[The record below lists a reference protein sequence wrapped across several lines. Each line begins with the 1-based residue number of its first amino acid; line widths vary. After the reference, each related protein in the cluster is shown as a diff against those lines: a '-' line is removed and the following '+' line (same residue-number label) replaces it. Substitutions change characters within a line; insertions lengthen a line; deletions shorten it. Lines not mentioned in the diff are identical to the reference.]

1 MPTATLKMFLT
12 YGDPKRLRTVELSN
26 WTGKAVSGPRS
37 EFDKV
42 IEREESQGTGVYFLT
57 GTDPETN
64 SSALYIG
71 EAEGGFRLQVHHVG
85 HQQKHRKALDSRG
98 TSEVAC

>member
-1 MPTATLKMFLT
+1 MPTATLKMFLA
-12 YGDPKRLRTVELSN
+12 YGDPKRLRTDELSN

-42 IEREESQGTGVYFLT
+42 VEREESQGTGVYFLT

-64 SSALYIG
+64 KSGLDGVIGWGQVFLFAL
-71 EAEGGFRLQVHHVG
+71 RLSLAAA
-85 HQQKHRKALDSRG
+85 RTNLLTR
-98 TSEVAC
+98 E